1 MMKKKKENLLELI
14 PCLKPH
20 LSLQPAR
27 EDEELVCVVI
37 PRTSWIERFS
47 IRFLKQ
53 PETIKVK
60 LDELGSFVIRL
71 CDGRHT
77 VDEIQKKLEAAFG
90 EKAEPV
96 LPRLATFLQ
105 MVEENGWIR
114 WEKSG
119 EKKGC

>member
-1 MMKKKKENLLELI
+1 MMKRRKENLLELI

-20 LSLQPAR
+20 LSLKPA
-27 EDEELVCVVI
+27 DEEKELVYVVI

-53 PETIKVK
+53 PSEIKVK
-60 LDELGSFVIRL
+60 LDDIGSFVIRL
-71 CDGRHT
+71 CDGKHT
-77 VDEIQKKLEAAFG
+77 VDEIKQKLDIKFG

-96 LPRLATFLQ
+96 LPRLAMFLQ
-105 MVEENGWIR
+105 MIEENGWIK
-114 WEKSG
+114 WEKSN